1 LQTAYQTRRETDDA
15 SLDDLTPVDFSAQ
28 SQQTEE
34 SAKPAASKEIEQKPP
49 EVTLAVDEGGDIA
62 VPDFAGK
69 TMREITEVCL
79 RLGLD
84 PVLVGSGV
92 ASEQTPEA
100 GTKVRRGTKVTV
112 EFATALRRTGKPR

>member
-1 LQTAYQTRRETDDA
+1 
-15 SLDDLTPVDFSAQ
+15 
-28 SQQTEE
+28 
-34 SAKPAASKEIEQKPP
+34 
-49 EVTLAVDEGGDIA
+49 

-69 TMREITEVCL
+69 TMREITEACL

-100 GTKVRRGTKVTV
+100 GAKVRRGTKVTV
-112 EFATALRRTGKPR
+112 QFATTPARTGKPR

>member
-1 LQTAYQTRRETDDA
+1 
-15 SLDDLTPVDFSAQ
+15 VDFSAQ
-28 SQQTEE
+28 PEATEE
-34 SAKPAASKEIEQKPP
+34 SAKPAEHMAIEQKPP

-69 TMREITEVCL
+69 TMREITEACL

-100 GTKVRRGTKVTV
+100 GAKVRRGTKVTV
-112 EFATALRRTGKPR
+112 QFATTPARTGKPR